1 MIKDDGSGV
10 AGGLVKVVAVPNL
23 CLDMAGDKPGERN
36 GGRLRLLFDMFNE
49 VLFWD
54 ILMKFCFQCFGT
66 IDEALRFKIEG
77 AFTGRLGQL
86 KGRMVNGA
94 VWLWKVVAAIGGV
107 VDLKECFISLVRGLI
122 EHKTRASGSVLKLN
136 NSK

>member
-49 VLFWD
+49 VLFCFGRM
-54 ILMKFCFQCFGT
+54 LLLKFFFQRFGT
-66 IDEALRFKIEG
+66 IDEALRFEIEG
-77 AFTGRLGQL
+77 AFTGRLRQL

-94 VWLWKVVAAIGGV
+94 VWLWKVVDRCDWRGSRFRKNRNV
-107 VDLKECFISLVRGLI
+107 LISWGLVEPSSESPRQ
-122 EHKTRASGSVLKLN
+122 K
-136 NSK
+136 